1 MKVCM
6 LSTHTGAV
14 DAAGTISKEHKV
26 GEVYE
31 VPDAVAKVYIDA
43 GFATPVLLL
52 APEAKKKVKYA
63 PVAKQKAAKAVKHP
77 KRKR

>member
-1 MKVCM
+1 MLVCM

-31 VPDAVAKVYIDA
+31 VPESVAKVYIDA
-43 GFATPVLLL
+43 GYATGALLV
-52 APEAKKKVKYA
+52 PQEVSQT
-63 PVAKQKAAKAVKHP
+63 VE
-77 KRKR
+77 